1 MKLSVQNLKHIFDLA
16 LKNHQ
21 SGHFK
26 EAEKLYNKILKN
38 FPDHFQSIFLLG
50 TLFAQI
56 KNYKAAI
63 TLLKKAIHINPRYL
77 DAYNN
82 LGNVY
87 REIESNQEAILY
99 YKQIIKIDPK
109 YIEAHNNLGKIYNE
123 IEDYP
128 EAISFFKTV
137 IRLSSK
143 HIEALN
149 NLGVLFRQQ
158 GQLKEATSYYR
169 KVLEL
174 DPEDLEALNNL
185 GVLFR
190 QQGKYQEALNNYEK
204 AIKINPKY
212 LEAYTNIG
220 NVLKDLGKHSKA
232 IKIFQ
237 KINKIK
243 PNYLVSHWLSLNTF
257 PIIYKNTKE
266 LDIYR
271 KRFEK
276 SITKI
281 NKLLDTKS
289 NYTKKQIINALET
302 STNYYLHYQGKNDL
316 ELQKKYAQLI
326 ERLSQKIYPQF
337 HKDRNKNVS
346 SQNIKIGFISSF
358 FRNHSVSKVYK
369 NWILKLDKNI
379 YKIFV
384 YYADNKFDQITNTI
398 KEYADN
404 FFNHTNVDRL
414 INQISKDDLDV
425 LLYLDIGMD
434 PKMQI
439 LGSLR
444 LAPIQ
449 CNTWG
454 HPITSGLKNI
464 DYFFSSQLME
474 KKDSQKNYSE
484 KLINLPGIGI
494 DYNHADISNI
504 KKTNVLNKFNK
515 TVFFN
520 LQSLFK
526 LLPQDDH
533 IYLDILKKHP
543 NSCFWFIQG
552 KSTLITSILKER
564 VSKLFK
570 KEGLSFKKYS
580 YFHPRCQQNEFL
592 GLIEQS
598 DIILDSFNWSGC
610 NSSLEAIS
618 LNKPIVTLPGAFM
631 RGRHAYSFLKVLNIE
646 ETIANTKKE
655 YVKISVKLATDSNF
669 KNSVINKIKKNKN
682 KLFNDEKPI
691 RFLEEFF
698 KNKFKI

>member
-1 MKLSVQNLKHIFDLA
+1 MNMSIQNLKHIFDLA

-21 SGHFK
+21 SSHFK

-50 TLFAQI
+50 TLFAQV

-63 TLLKKAIHINPRYL
+63 TLLKKAIHINPGYL

-99 YKQIIKIDPK
+99 YQKIIKIDPN

-123 IEDYP
+123 IGDYP

-137 IRLSSK
+137 IRLSPQ

-149 NLGVLFRQQ
+149 NLGVLLRQE
-158 GQLKEATSYYR
+158 GQLKEAATYYR
-169 KVLEL
+169 KVLEI
-174 DPEDLEALNNL
+174 DPEYIETLNNL
-185 GVLFR
+185 GVLLR
-190 QQGKYQEALNNYEK
+190 QEGKYQEALNNYEK
-204 AIKINPKY
+204 TIKINPKF

-220 NVLKDLGKHSKA
+220 NVLNDLGKHSEA
-232 IKIFQ
+232 IKIYQ
-237 KINKIK
+237 KANEVN
-243 PNYLVSHWLSLNTF
+243 PSYLVSHWLSLNTF

-266 LDIYR
+266 IDIYR
-271 KRFEK
+271 KRFEN
-276 SITKI
+276 SLTKI
-281 NKLLDTKS
+281 NKLLDTKP
-289 NYTKKQIINALET
+289 NYTKKQIINTLEA
-302 STNYYLHYQGKNDL
+302 STNYYLHYQGRNDL

-337 HKDRNKNVS
+337 HKNKNRNVP
-346 SQNIKIGFISSF
+346 SQKMKIGFISPF
-358 FRNHSVSKVYK
+358 FRNHSVSKTHR
-369 NWILKLDKNI
+369 NWVLKLNKNI

-384 YYADNKFDQITNTI
+384 YYADNLCDHITNTI
-398 KEYADN
+398 KEYADS
-404 FFNHTNVDRL
+404 FFSHTNVDQL
-414 INQISKDDLDV
+414 INQIFKDSLDV
-425 LLYLDIGMD
+425 LIYLDIGMNS
-434 PKMQI
+434 KMQI

-494 DYNHADISNI
+494 DYNHTDINNI
-504 KKTNVLNKFNK
+504 KKLNFLNKSNK
-515 TVFFN
+515 TFFFN

-526 LLPQDDH
+526 LLPQYDH
-533 IYLDILKKHP
+533 IYLDIIKKHP
-543 NSCFWFIQG
+543 KSCFWFIHG
-552 KSTLITSILKER
+552 KSTSITSIFKER
-564 VSKLFK
+564 ISKLFK
-570 KEGLSFKKYS
+570 KQGLSFEKYS
-580 YFHPRCQQNEFL
+580 YFHPRCQEDEFL

-618 LNKPIVTLPGAFM
+618 LNKPIVTLPGKFM
-631 RGRHAYSFLKVLNIE
+631 RGRHTYSLLKVLNIE
-646 ETIANTKKE
+646 ETIANTEKE
-655 YVKISVKLATDSNF
+655 YVKIAVKLANDINF
-669 KNSVINKIKKNKN
+669 KNSIINKIKKNKN
-682 KLFNDEKPI
+682 ILFNDEKPI